1 MEYLIKN
8 NDVFYK
14 IRRLDKY
21 MANHK
26 GFISGG
32 CFKNIFT
39 DTKFKDLDI
48 FFNTIDDF
56 NEALKYYKENDEEW
70 TFIYENKNAVCFK
83 NKITKV
89 KIELIR
95 SRFSDVS
102 NMLNSF
108 DFTIVKFAYFKDY
121 SNDNVEYKV
130 MYHPYFFEDLLNK
143 KLVID
148 GDIKD
153 IPFPIGTFNRSY
165 KYQSYGFGM
174 CRETKVKMVQL
185 IQNQNP
191 EDIDNNLYFGF
202 D

>member
-1 MEYLIKN
+1 MEFTIKDK
-8 NDVFYK
+8 DVFFK

-21 MANHK
+21 MTNHK
-26 GFISGG
+26 GYIAGG

-39 DTKFKDLDI
+39 DTKIKDLDI
-48 FFNTIDDF
+48 FFNNVEDF
-56 NEALKYYKENDEEW
+56 NHALEYYRGNKDEW
-70 TFIYENKNAVCFK
+70 AFIYENNNAVCFK

-95 SRFSDVS
+95 SRFLPVEE
-102 NMLNSF
+102 MLKSF

-121 SNDNVEYKV
+121 SNDGVEYKV
-130 MYHPYFFEDLLNK
+130 IYHPYFFEDLVNK

-148 GDIKD
+148 GKIEDIQ
-153 IPFPIGTFNRSY
+153 FPIGTFNRSY

-185 IQNQNP
+185 VQNQNP
-191 EDIDNNLYFGF
+191 EDIDQNLYFGF